1 VTTRSE
7 AYAAFA
13 YAYDQALGKRFFK
26 AVRTMLDAQLAKHP
40 TPDKTHLDVACGTG
54 LALEH
59 FTKRGWRSTG
69 VDASV
74 DMLSIARRRL
84 RAGHSRADG
93 TSAPLIV
100 AGDFLALP
108 FRGTFGRI
116 TCLYDSL
123 NHIRERDELIAA
135 FRSMRRLMAD
145 HSLLLFDINHPDVYP
160 EVWGTSEPFVAEG
173 KDYHLEIATTFR
185 KRDATGRARVTGWA
199 KLPQGK
205 VLIDERHQQRAWR
218 EREIS
223 EVLAE
228 AWLEV
233 VDVLEFDPFNEA
245 DSLEA
250 QTVKLFYVCRPLST
264 ERK

>member
-1 VTTRSE
+1 VTTTRSE

-54 LALEH
+54 LALEY

-69 VDASV
+69 VDASL
-74 DMLSIARRRL
+74 DMLHIAQPRAQRL
-84 RAGHSRADG
+84 VG
-93 TSAPLIV
+93 
-100 AGDFLALP
+100 GDFLALP
-108 FRGTFGRI
+108 FRGTFARI

-123 NHIRERDELIAA
+123 NHIRERNELIAA
-135 FRSMRRLMAD
+135 FRSMRRLMSD
-145 HSLLLFDINHPDVYP
+145 QSLLLFDVNHPDIYP

-173 KDYHLEIATTFR
+173 KDYYLEIATTFR

-205 VLIDERHQQRAWR
+205 VMIDERHQQRAWR
-218 EREIS
+218 EREIA

-228 AWLEV
+228 ARLEP
-233 VDVLEFDPFNEA
+233 VDVVEFDPFNEA

-250 QTVKLFYVCRPLST
+250 ETVKLFYVCRPLST